1 MRTVDGTLSVSILA
15 TRNVSD
21 NPCAWIEDVRTTR
34 SSICIY
40 GDCLWA
46 VELEFTSLRAY
57 ELTSLRAYEL
67 ELRAYELTSL
77 RAYELTSLR
86 AYELAS
92 P

>member
-1 MRTVDGTLSVSILA
+1 MTVDGTLSVSILA

-21 NPCAWIEDVRTTR
+21 NRVLGLKMSGPLVREHMHMVTV
-34 SSICIY
+34 C
-40 GDCLWA
+40 GL
-46 VELEFTSLRAY
+46 LNLKF
-57 ELTSLRAYEL
+57 
-67 ELRAYELTSL
+67 TSL